1 MPSSIAADR
10 AWLRW
15 RIGMFL
21 RKPGGA
27 AQPNAGT
34 AAPKVPEA
42 GSPLPSDVRAKM
54 EPQLKADLS
63 SVKVGT
69 SGESAAAAEQLGAR
83 AFTVGNEI
91 HFNAGEF
98 APGTREGDR
107 LIAHELTHAV
117 QGQRSGVQRKEQPSA
132 DATQDAGGVEVSQ
145 PGDPAEKEADA
156 VGDHVAAKLHGDA
169 HEPEGDEAR
178 PGKEQAPEIG
188 AKLDETK
195 IHRAGKDPLRGPNK
209 DRMGTGP
216 EANAVRV
223 GNAVQAGV
231 VRPPQHHVFPQEER
245 AWFAA
250 RGVDVDEFCIT
261 LEQSHH
267 EAIHARPPAKAKG
280 TAVDDARK
288 WEWNAAI
295 MSALRREEQVRGR
308 KLVQDE
314 MIATARRLMPDYGL
328 KGKFERYRGSK

>member
-1 MPSSIAADR
+1 
-10 AWLRW
+10 
-15 RIGMFL
+15 
-21 RKPGGA
+21 
-27 AQPNAGT
+27 
-34 AAPKVPEA
+34 
-42 GSPLPSDVRAKM
+42 M

-117 QGQRSGVQRKEQPSA
+117 QGQRAGVQRKEEPSA
-132 DATQDAGGVEVSQ
+132 DATQDTGGVEVSQ
-145 PGDPAEKEADA
+145 PGDPAEQEADA

-169 HEPEGDEAR
+169 HDQEGDEAQ

-209 DRMGTGP
+209 DKMGTGP
-216 EANAVRV
+216 EVAGVRV
-223 GNAVQAGV
+223 GNAVGAGV
-231 VRPPQHHVFPQEER
+231 VRPPQHHVLPQEKR

-250 RGVDVDEFCIT
+250 FGVNVDEFCVNVD
-261 LEQSHH
+261 QAHH
-267 EAIHARPPAKAKG
+267 EALHKMGWNEQIMDAMEKAKA
-280 TAVDDARK
+280 
-288 WEWNAAI
+288 AAGGK
-295 MSALRREEQVRGR
+295 LTR
-308 KLVQDE
+308 KLIE
-314 MIATARRLMPDYGL
+314 KTAREVMGRFKIAHLPFVKYGS
-328 KGKFERYRGSK
+328 ERPE

>member
-21 RKPGGA
+21 RKPGGS

-34 AAPKVPEA
+34 APPKVPDA

-117 QGQRSGVQRKEQPSA
+117 QGQRAGVQRKEEPSA

-169 HEPEGDEAR
+169 HEQEGDEAQ

-195 IHRAGKDPLRGPNK
+195 IHRAGKDPLRGANK
-209 DRMGTGP
+209 DRMGAGP

-250 RGVDVDEFCIT
+250 RGVDVDNYCVNISEDQHYALHKLDWNARVMEALRGAERKT
-261 LEQSHH
+261 KKRLTAAEM
-267 EAIHARPPAKAKG
+267 EAIVRPIMARMRIDLPFVKY
-280 TAVDDARK
+280 
-288 WEWNAAI
+288 
-295 MSALRREEQVRGR
+295 SS
-308 KLVQDE
+308 
-314 MIATARRLMPDYGL
+314 
-328 KGKFERYRGSK
+328 ERPEKK